1 MDALHSVRSVFKTL
15 GDLSIPTVHIAGS
28 KGKGTTAFLL
38 AKVAELNGERVGLFT
53 SPAILNETEM
63 IQVNGLPISQEKLD
77 FLKEKIAQMDAS
89 LSEFEL
95 QTLSAFEYFKEE
107 NCDLAVVE
115 CGWGGQNDA
124 TNVLE
129 NKALTILTHIEM
141 EHVDVLGPTLHDIIQ
156 HKLGI
161 TRPGVPLLTP
171 VDQIPEVFETLKQ
184 KGIDPVL
191 APQTELGTHHPES
204 VGLAMMAG
212 EMLGYSIDSVIEEAL
227 KQLVLPGRFEVVKF
241 GPHTLLLDGA
251 HTYDSVQYVLS
262 RLPEFIQKNAL
273 PQPRFGIHFLKDKNP
288 ELPSLFPQDRTVWIP
303 LHEERAGT
311 CPTFLVSQ
319 ELSDFL
325 AQLRRRDTSEFWVLM
340 GSFRLMARTG
350 VLTNSFNRL

>member
-1 MDALHSVRSVFKTL
+1 MDALHSVRAVFETHGGL
-15 GDLSIPTVHIAGS
+15 PIPAVHIAGS

-38 AKVAELNGERVGLFT
+38 AKIIELNGDRVGLFT
-53 SPAILNETEM
+53 SPAILSETEM
-63 IQVNGLPISQEKLD
+63 IQVNGVPITQDRLD
-77 FLKEKIAQMDAS
+77 FLKEKIAKMDDS

-115 CGWGGQNDA
+115 CGWGGKNDA
-124 TNVLE
+124 SNVLE
-129 NKALTILTHIEM
+129 DKALTILTHIEM
-141 EHVDVLGPTLHDIIQ
+141 EHVDILGPTLHDII
-156 HKLGI
+156 HNKLGI

-171 VDQIPEVFETLKQ
+171 VNQIPEVFEILKE
-184 KGIDPVL
+184 KGIEPVVV
-191 APQTELGTHHPES
+191 PQMELGTHHPES

-212 EMLGYSIDSVIEEAL
+212 EMLGFSIDSVIEEAL
-227 KQLVLPGRFEVVKF
+227 LQLKIPGRFEVMKF

-251 HTYDSVQYVLS
+251 HTYDSVQYVLT

-311 CPTFLVSQ
+311 CPPFLQ
-319 ELSDFL
+319 ILELPDL
-325 AQLRRRDTSEFWVLM
+325 LENLRQKNTPEFWVLM
-340 GSFRLMARTG
+340 GSFRLVKG
-350 VLTNSFNRL
+350 VSALTFSPN